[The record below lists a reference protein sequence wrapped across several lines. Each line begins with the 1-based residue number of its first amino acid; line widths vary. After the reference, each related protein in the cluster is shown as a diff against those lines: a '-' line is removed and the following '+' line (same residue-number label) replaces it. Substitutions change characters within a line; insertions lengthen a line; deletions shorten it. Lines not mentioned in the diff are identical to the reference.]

1 MPKYTFSSFWVP
13 MTKLNNCFK
22 HLQDIFD
29 NNEYCENLY
38 EADVIIVNY
47 FIHSYED
54 FVFLNNTNKTLIG
67 FISEPIQFC
76 SHDNNK
82 YFYGLY
88 LKNKF
93 TMVFGCINEDNLK
106 NYYKY
111 PLYLLYYDYRNNSIY
126 EDINN
131 YVKICNSEEKQFCT
145 LINSHDSGYTR
156 TEMYN
161 QLSKISNINC
171 PSKLFNN
178 CSNDELNSIGSIEY
192 IKKFK
197 FNICS
202 ESYLTN
208 VGGYITEKLLNCC
221 LSGAIPVYCG
231 CVDDIDYK
239 IFNKNR
245 IIFYNSNDSES
256 INNAF
261 KLIEN
266 LMNNV
271 ELFTSFY
278 KQDVFTDKVYN
289 TVIELENKLKNG
301 FSNYLYVKNNLITE
315 EEKEFITE
323 IPTEIKEEEEKEKAV
338 ITEIKEEEEKEKAVI
353 TEIPTEIE
361 EEEEEEEEEE
371 KEVVV
376 KDKVES
382 NFDSE
387 SEKI

>member
-1 MPKYTFSSFWVP
+1 MPKYTFNSFWSP
-13 MTKLNNCFK
+13 MTKQNNCFK

-38 EADVIIVNY
+38 EADIVIVNC
-47 FIHSYED
+47 FIHSYEN

-67 FISEPIQFC
+67 FISEPIEFW
-76 SHDNNK
+76 NNCGK
-82 YFYGLY
+82 YFYQLY
-88 LKNKF
+88 LENKF

-126 EDINN
+126 ENTNN
-131 YVKICNSEEKQFCT
+131 YVKTCNLEEKQFCALT
-145 LINSHDSGYTR
+145 NTHDFGNTR

-171 PSKLFNN
+171 PSKLLNN
-178 CSNDELNSIGSIEY
+178 CSNDELNSIGCVEY

-197 FNICS
+197 FHICS

-221 LSGAIPVYCG
+221 LGGAIPVYCG
-231 CVDDIDYK
+231 SVDDIDSR

-256 INNAF
+256 TNNAF
-261 KLIEN
+261 KLVEN
-266 LMNNV
+266 LMNNN
-271 ELFTSFY
+271 ELLNLFY
-278 KQDVFTDKVYN
+278 KQDVFTSETYN

-315 EEKEFITE
+315 EEKE
-323 IPTEIKEEEEKEKAV
+323 V
-338 ITEIKEEEEKEKAVI
+338 ITEIEVEKEVI
-353 TEIPTEIE
+353 TEIPTEME
-361 EEEEEEEEEE
+361 VDVEEE
-371 KEVVV
+371 KETQVVV